1 MDQNQLL
8 RWLEIN
14 AGAGVFLLLILLVAF
29 LVLREFWCWYWK
41 INQMVSLLR
50 EVRGLLADKSPGK
63 GTALAP
69 VKESETVGPGI

>member
-8 RWLEIN
+8 RWLELN
-14 AGAGVFLLLILLVAF
+14 AGAGVFLLLIFLVAF

-50 EVRGLLADKSPGK
+50 EVRDLLARKSPGT
-63 GTALAP
+63 GAAPEP